1 MRHANFS
8 ASSVKL
14 SVRNERCHV
23 GFNTCDARLASR
35 RSCGAYCELQGERST
50 ETRFPFEAGIGPEL
64 SFDRGTDIR
73 FLIRT
78 AYADTPAMFICSNFP
93 HYVVFF

>member
-1 MRHANFS
+1 MLAWQ
-8 ASSVKL
+8 VD
-14 SVRNERCHV
+14 VHV
-23 GFNTCDARLASR
+23 
-35 RSCGAYCELQGERST
+35 AYCELQVERST

-93 HYVVFF
+93 HYVVFFESSSRLDSSAQCPFVLRLATQLYI